1 MRGQSVG
8 IYPVRNS
15 MPEPIISELE
25 RIIDSGEGGLSQS
38 LVKLQP
44 IARLNAIMVISSK
57 PALLRTA
64 ATWITRLDKSDT
76 AATGV
81 KVYQV
86 RYGDARLLAQ
96 LLNDIF
102 GGGGG
107 RGLVDSATNQIA
119 PGSGVATSTTHDGPA
134 ERPAA
139 AGRAQRAGWVI
150 VGFAAERHGKPDRRH
165 RRPGRGWCRWPAA
178 AASEAQART
187 TWWRAAAARSDGR
200 APAPAR
206 ARSAAAASAA
216 EGEAISRARSCR
228 ACASPPTRSTTRC

>member
-1 MRGQSVG
+1 M
-8 IYPVRNS
+8 
-15 MPEPIISELE
+15 
-25 RIIDSGEGGLSQS
+25 DSGEGGLSQS

-44 IARLNAIMVISSK
+44 IARLNAVMVISSK

-86 RYGDARLLAQ
+86 RYGDARRLAQ

-119 PGSGVATSTTHDGPA
+119 PGSRAWPPSTTHDGA
-134 ERPAA
+134 RQT
-139 AGRAQRAGWVI
+139 RA
-150 VGFAAERHGKPDRRH
+150 
-165 RRPGRGWCRWPAA
+165 C
-178 AASEAQART
+178 
-187 TWWRAAAARSDGR
+187 
-200 APAPAR
+200 
-206 ARSAAAASAA
+206 
-216 EGEAISRARSCR
+216 SCR
-228 ACASPPTRSTTRC
+228 ARATRRVGRPPDLRLSGTANPMVGIGGTGRERCRWLRRRRPRRLQPE